1 MTVEHIHIP
10 SRSPAESPDAEGP
23 QDELFDW
30 QKLYGHLRFSFA
42 SVFRRPWLFL
52 TIAGAM
58 ILLAAGAL
66 AVFPKTYEVEARLL
80 AQKNA
85 VLAVRADSNAWETPT
100 RSASDTILG
109 RENLHAL
116 IRETGLIN
124 EWPKRRAPI
133 LRLKDRIMA
142 RLQPPPSEEERL
154 NALTGLLSKNLNV
167 WTTPDGT
174 VTIRLHWPDPVMA
187 YRLVDSAQQN
197 YLESRHVAEIS
208 TIAEQIAILEG
219 HSGKLKAD
227 LDKAMDELQRLRG
240 RNAGNREASRRI
252 AATPLVPQDS
262 PEVIN
267 LRVMLEAKRR
277 AIADLDDFRRHHYV
291 EQQTKL
297 TELAA
302 IYSDKNPM
310 VLNLKQSVEALQ
322 TDSPQLRLLRQQ
334 ESELK
339 RELAKLTGGGG
350 EGTQP
355 VPVNIPADLFRGDAF
370 NDDPTLDYARS
381 QLQFAAMQFA
391 MMRERIA
398 STRLD
403 LDTARA
409 AFKHRYSVIMP
420 AEIPKGPIKQKA
432 GLVMIAASIAGL
444 VLAMFGTVTVDIRS
458 GAVLERWQLERLLGP
473 MSNTPVIELRLP

>member
-1 MTVEHIHIP
+1 MTVEHINIP
-10 SRSPAESPDAEGP
+10 RRSPAEPPEPEGP

-30 QKLYGHLRFSFA
+30 QKIYRHLRFSLA
-42 SVFRRPWLFL
+42 SVCRRPWLFL
-52 TIAGAM
+52 TISGAM
-58 ILLAAGAL
+58 ILMTAGVL

-100 RSASDTILG
+100 RSAADTILG
-109 RENLHAL
+109 RDNLHAL
-116 IRETGLIN
+116 IRETNLVT

-133 LRLKDRIMA
+133 LRLKDQIMA
-142 RLQPPPSEEERL
+142 RLKPPPSEEERL
-154 NALTGLLSKNLNV
+154 AALTGLLDKNLNV
-167 WTTPDGT
+167 WTTPDGA

-197 YLESRHVAEIS
+197 YIESRHVAEIS

-240 RNAGNREASRRI
+240 RSAGTREATRRI

-302 IYSDKNPM
+302 IYSDRNPM
-310 VLNLKQSVEALQ
+310 VVNLKQSVDALQ

-334 ESELK
+334 EAELK
-339 RELAKLTGGGG
+339 RELAKQTGGR
-350 EGTQP
+350 EASQQP
-355 VPVNIPADLFRGDAF
+355 APVSIPPDLFHTDSF
-370 NDDPTLDYARS
+370 NDDPALDYARS
-381 QLQFAAMQFA
+381 QLQFAAMQYA
-391 MMRERIA
+391 LMRERIA
-398 STRLD
+398 GTRLD

-409 AFKHRYSVIMP
+409 AFRHRYSVIMP
-420 AEIPKGPIKQKA
+420 AEIPKGPIKPKV

-444 VLAMFGTVTVDIRS
+444 VLAVFGTVAVDIRS
-458 GAVLERWQLERLLGP
+458 GAVLERWQLEHLLGP
-473 MSNTPVIELRLP
+473 MSTAPVIELRLP